1 MDLGSYLLAGGEL
14 ITWKLRG
21 AAGEAYSVF
30 SNVTQPGYPGPP
42 PHRHLRQDE
51 SFYVLAGSFQFS
63 VDDRTVAAEPG
74 EFVHIARGSLHTF
87 ANTGTTLGR
96 LLVTV
101 GPAGDFEAFVE
112 EVGEPTSENAP
123 PPLSGPPS
131 DETIAK
137 VVAGAQRHHIDIPPP
152 PEGH

>member
-1 MDLGSYLLAGGEL
+1 MEQGSYLLAGGEL

-51 SFYVLAGSFQFS
+51 SFYVLAGNFQFM
-63 VDDRTVAAEPG
+63 VDDRTVPGEPG
-74 EFVHIARGSLHTF
+74 TFVHVSRGSLHTF
-87 ANTGTTLGR
+87 ANTGNTLGR

-101 GPAGDFEAFVE
+101 GPAGDFEAFTE
-112 EVGEPTSENAP
+112 EVGEATSESAP

-131 DETIAK
+131 EEMIAK
-137 VVAGAQRHHIDIPPP
+137 VVAGAQRHYIEIPAPP
-152 PEGH
+152 AGH